1 LEHLFTDLLEIQQAS
16 VLVDGIANNQSTL
29 KPCNCDNNNFAKF
42 RRIPM
47 ADKGSSSTLKP
58 LFITTGLLAVST
70 VMVVS
75 YLTFSPSSEAPD
87 TAIHNNQNASTPSA
101 AVSSSTNASALP
113 TELKNGITESQLL
126 AMLPKAAAD
135 DDTAVQ
141 DRQPLTLWQAG
152 QKSPLVEPG
161 ELRVEQ
167 VIANPDYLEQ
177 LEVGR
182 KVEFVIPHT
191 GESVAGEI
199 AGQDLT
205 NNGITTY
212 DLKLND
218 NNPLTGGHAVRG
230 KISTDFVVVTDS
242 GNYTISINNKTGAG
256 QVIDDRDLH
265 IYRKHPDAIPVA
277 TGTPPK
283 PTS

>member
-1 LEHLFTDLLEIQQAS
+1 
-16 VLVDGIANNQSTL
+16 
-29 KPCNCDNNNFAKF
+29 
-42 RRIPM
+42 M